1 VPEGNPE
8 RTLEAIAFQMRGSGR
23 AP

>member
-8 RTLEAIAFQMRGSGR
+8 RVLEAIARAMRGSGR
-23 AP
+23 RF